1 LYEVANF
8 VQLGLL
14 PFQVITKLSAIHFTN
29 QVWLDDGPRSFAS
42 EGFYGVS
49 ESRTHGLTTDRQ
61 EGNGESDSA
70 CQEEDPPTDVGT
82 IGKRIEPFVHG
93 PPCDWEGDERSDP
106 DKHREVLA
114 DEADDT
120 TDGGAE
126 YFADPDLFGALFGS
140 IGNEAKQ
147 TEAGNKD
154 GEDGEGD
161 EYLAG
166 LLLGVIQSVKVGI
179 HEGIAEGQSRVSGM
193 ELTSYLLDETR
204 DIIGV
209 EADGHAAPVIHVGH
223 QHKGV
228 YLVVHGVIVEIL
240 YNADD
245 MKGERLEVIQLT
257 GLELIR
263 PVVEEHI
270 EWVFHAEHCR
280 CGFIED
286 DGGGVGRKLRRVEVA
301 AFYYLHAEG
310 GNIMLIGIERGH
322 EGHFPGIE
330 RGIPEPARLTVLV
343 AAIGGQVAGDG
354 CIGDR
359 GKAEQVVAK
368 VCGTSLAERP
378 GIMDNEYLIPIEA
391 GILVSNIL
399 QLAIDDEGA
408 DDEANRNKKLKHH
421 QAAAEPAAFEAC
433 GHLSFQYLYRLK
445 GG

>member
-1 LYEVANF
+1 MVGNLR
-8 VQLGLL
+8 
-14 PFQVITKLSAIHFTN
+14 PKR
-29 QVWLDDGPRSFAS
+29 PR
-42 EGFYGVS
+42 
-49 ESRTHGLTTDRQ
+49 R
-61 EGNGESDSA
+61 
-70 CQEEDPPTDVGT
+70 
-82 IGKRIEPFVHG
+82 
-93 PPCDWEGDERSDP
+93 
-106 DKHREVLA
+106 
-114 DEADDT
+114 
-120 TDGGAE
+120 
-126 YFADPDLFGALFGS
+126 
-140 IGNEAKQ
+140 
-147 TEAGNKD
+147 GNKD

-161 EYLAG
+161 EYPAG
-166 LLLGVIQSVKVGI
+166 LLLSVVQSVKIGI
-179 HEGIAEGQSRVSGM
+179 HEAVAKGQSRVCGM
-193 ELTSYLLDETR
+193 ELTAHLPDETG

-209 EADGHAAPVIHVGH
+209 EANGHAAPVIHVGH
-223 QHKGV
+223 HHKGV
-228 YLVVHGVIVEIL
+228 YLVMHGVIVEVL
-240 YNADD
+240 YNADY
-245 MKGERLEVIQLT
+245 MKSERLEVIQLAR
-257 GLELIR
+257 LELIR

-270 EWVFHAEHCR
+270 ERVFHAEHCR

-286 DGGGVGRKLRRVEVA
+286 DGRGVGRKLRRVEVA

-343 AAIGGQVAGDG
+343 ATIGGEVARDG

-391 GILVSNIL
+391 DFLISDIL

-421 QAAAEPAAFEAC
+421 QAVTQPAAFEAC